1 MVNEDI
7 DKETCTL
14 IECDTIK
21 DLKNFKQFLKQNFK
35 GYHKRYGMLP
45 IFNKSARIYASTKT
59 HKLSSDDSI
68 NINCLLF
75 RLITDQTSTMTY
87 KSTKVILEY
96 LEPLCER
103 KYTINNMLYFADMIK
118 HLLPVPDNK

>member
-59 HKLSSDDSI
+59 HKISSDDSV
-68 NINCLLF
+68 NINCLNF
-75 RLITDQTSTMTY
+75 RPTTDQTSTMTY

-96 LEPLCER
+96 LEPPCER
-103 KYTINNMLYFADMIK
+103 KYTINDMLYFADMIK